1 MLILLSGSPSSQDFG
16 ELSQAAQAEGAL
28 AAGEAYG
35 GTGSSAIDS
44 SASKQPVPPMAG
56 SSAKAEAFVG
66 QDLHMAGQELIN
78 YQLSTGEH
86 TLVFQNG
93 FSMSIGAN
101 QFASDR
107 AVVWLESI
115 AIEFRNRIRI
125 DYKTTVYLQGN
136 ILVQKANGAKTTDL
150 SQTVLE
156 EGQAMIVQF
165 EVSGEVFATADKRTV
180 NDPRELELYTK
191 AIEACRAIG
200 IEAKF
205 VVDAPA
211 GPPPRRVD
219 AEPRPL
225 EMGEGETVA
234 PELPMEKK
242 KKIEEKEK
250 EIVIGTPYREKPV
263 KPEVKEIRF
272 RYPVNI
278 APMGEV
284 SPQVEWDEEK
294 GIGTVVGRF
303 YLWQKQDERGGLL
316 ELQADNAVIFYL
328 APAKRG
334 PSQDPGAGEQRSN
347 AQDILANGAVS
358 AIYLSGNVVMTEGQR
373 TIRADEMYYDF
384 ERKKALAINAV
395 MRNFDTRRGTPIYV
409 RAAELK
415 QLAENKFAA
424 DNITLTTSEFYLP
437 QISFN
442 ASEVVI
448 TDMTSADK
456 QQGGPPWQVDHLYDA
471 EMRKVRL
478 KMYDKTIFYWPYM
491 RANLQRPDIPL
502 KSIRTSYD
510 NTWGASVETRW
521 YLARLLGLREPEG
534 TDSTYALDYYGKR
547 GVGTGA
553 EIDYAR
559 ENYFGRLL
567 GYVIHDTGDD
577 DLGRYYARK
586 NIKPPREL
594 RGRFL
599 WQHRHFLP
607 YNWQLTAEVSYAS
620 DKHFI
625 EGFYRS
631 EYDVGKEQETLIY
644 AKRIEDNW
652 GLSFLGKVR
661 INNFVDKL
669 EELPTAEFH
678 WTGQSFLDDKLTFYS
693 DSQVSRLRQRYGSSS
708 SQSEQFFTFMS
719 ERAEVDMPMTIGKA
733 RVVPF
738 VAGTF
743 GYEDGSGFRT
753 DIDGL
758 PESREDN
765 VWFGEGGVRVLPQPY
780 WKVFPNV
787 KSRLWDLNQLRH
799 IISPYVTAV
808 GYIKSDSV
816 IEQRDTL
823 NVGISQRLQT
833 KRGTGKRQRN
843 VDWMRLDMDFT
854 WVADS
859 ADASDSGPGPDR
871 FIWNKPFI
879 PLMNRFDTSPPQQ
892 DRRSSDIF
900 GPRRNYFGADYI
912 WHLSDTTSLL
922 SDMNFDTQSG
932 VVQQF
937 NIGFSHLRWPNLSY
951 YIGSRYLKRFDNNLG
966 EKGSNV
972 FTFAATYALDPRYTV
987 VFSQQFDFDYG
998 ASIRSDITLI
1008 RRYHRM
1014 YWGLTYSA
1022 DESLER
1028 HAIEF
1033 SIWPQG
1039 VPEMAIG
1046 PRRYVR
1052 IANPAGY

>member
-1 MLILLSGSPSSQDFG
+1 MRRKQLLILVIFPILVLQV
-16 ELSQAAQAEGAL
+16 A
-28 AAGEAYG
+28 
-35 GTGSSAIDS
+35 
-44 SASKQPVPPMAG
+44 SASLAKGQ
-56 SSAKAEAFVG
+56 KAEVFVG
-66 QDLHMAGQELIN
+66 QDLHIAGQELIS

-86 TLVFQNG
+86 TLVLQNG

-101 QFASDR
+101 QFSSDS
-107 AVVWLESI
+107 AVVWLESV
-115 AIEFRNRIRI
+115 AIEFRDRIRI
-125 DYKTTVYLQGN
+125 DYKAIVYLQGN
-136 ILVQKANGAKTTDL
+136 ITARKAKGARTTDL

-156 EGQAMIVQF
+156 KGQTMIVRF
-165 EVSGEVFATADKRTV
+165 EVSGEVFVTADKRNV
-180 NDPRELELYTK
+180 DDPRGLELYTK

-205 VVDAPA
+205 VVEAPA

-219 AEPRPL
+219 AE
-225 EMGEGETVA
+225 MVA
-234 PELPMEKK
+234 PELPAEEEKK
-242 KKIEEKEK
+242 ILVPPVVGRSREEKEK
-250 EIVIGTPYREKPV
+250 EIVIGTPAVRHPVDYGEKPV
-263 KPEVKEIRF
+263 KPEVLAAGKAFPTTAKTPAETSGGAGKEIRF

-294 GIGTVVGRF
+294 GIGTVIGRF

-328 APAKRG
+328 TPAKRG
-334 PSQDPGAGEQRSN
+334 PKQGLGVGEPAAAG
-347 AQDILANGAVS
+347 AQDILAKGAVS

-373 TIRADEMYYDF
+373 TIRADEIYYDF

-395 MRNFDTRRGTPIYV
+395 MRNFDVSRGIPIYV

-437 QISFN
+437 QISLN

-448 TDMTSADK
+448 TDTTSVDE
-456 QQGGPPWQVDHLYDA
+456 QQGRTSDQSYDA
-471 EMRKVRL
+471 QMRDVRL
-478 KMYDKTIFYWPYM
+478 KMYDKTIFYWPFVHS
-491 RANLQRPDIPL
+491 NLQRPDIPL
-502 KSIRTSYD
+502 KTIRTSYD
-510 NTWGASVETRW
+510 STWGASVETRW
-521 YLARLLGLREPEG
+521 YLARMLGLREPEG

-553 EIDYAR
+553 EIDYTR

-567 GYVIHDTGDD
+567 GYVIQDTGDD
-577 DLGRYYARK
+577 DLGRYYERR

-599 WQHRHFLP
+599 WRHRHFLP
-607 YNWQLTAEVSYAS
+607 YNWQLTTEVSYAS
-620 DKHFI
+620 DENFI
-625 EGFYRS
+625 ESFYRS
-631 EYDVGKEQETLIY
+631 EFNVGKEQETLVHL
-644 AKRIEDNW
+644 KRIEDNW

-661 INNFVDKL
+661 INTFVNKL

-678 WTGQSFLDDKLTFYS
+678 WTGQSFLDDKLTFYV
-693 DSQVSRLRQRYGSSS
+693 DEQVSRLRQRYGSPSS
-708 SQSEQFFTFMS
+708 LSEEFFTFMS
-719 ERAEVDMPMTIGKA
+719 ERIEVDMPVTIGKTK
-733 RVVPF
+733 VVPF
-738 VAGTF
+738 VAGTTAF
-743 GYEDGSGFRT
+743 DDGMGFRT
-753 DIDGL
+753 NIDGS
-758 PESREDN
+758 PANSKIQA
-765 VWFGEGGVRVLPQPY
+765 WFGEGGVRISPQSY
-780 WKVFPNV
+780 WKVFPDV
-787 KSRLWDLNQLRH
+787 KSQLWDLNQLRH
-799 IISPYVTAV
+799 IISPYMTAV
-808 GYIKSDSV
+808 SYTESDSV

-833 KRGTGKRQRN
+833 KRGTGKKQRS

-879 PLMNRFDTSPPQQ
+879 PVPK
-892 DRRSSDIF
+892 RRGSGIF
-900 GPRRNYFGADYI
+900 GPRRKYFGADYI
-912 WHLSDTTSLL
+912 WRMSDTTALL
-922 SDMNFDTQSG
+922 SDMNFDMQSG

-951 YIGSRYLKRFDNNLG
+951 YIGSRYLKRLNNNLG
-966 EKGSNV
+966 EHGSNM
-972 FTFAATYALDPRYTV
+972 FTFAATYALDPRYTL
-987 VFSQQFDFDYG
+987 VFSQQYDFDYA
-998 ASIRSDITLI
+998 ASVRSEITLI

-1014 YWGLTYSA
+1014 YWALTYSA
-1022 DESLER
+1022 DESLKR
-1028 HAIEF
+1028 NAIAF

-1046 PRRYVR
+1046 QRSYVG
-1052 IANPAGY
+1052 IASPAGY